1 MFRSPSFPPEL
12 EVKESGHASVARAP
26 TTSGA
31 KYMTQL
37 CKHWSHRLQVEH
49 NETTGRV
56 AFYGERRCVF
66 HADADGLDL
75 EVETASDDQLAR
87 TQDTVVN
94 HLKRFAFRVEIGEV
108 DWRRLG

>member
-1 MFRSPSFPPEL
+1 MPVS
-12 EVKESGHASVARAP
+12 RAHIP

-37 CKHWSHRLQVEH
+37 CKHWSHRLAVDY

-56 AFYGERRCVF
+56 AFDDERRCVF
-66 HADADGLDL
+66 HATPEAL
-75 EVETASDDQLAR
+75 EIDVETASEDQLAR

-94 HLKRFAFRVEIGEV
+94 HLKRFAFREDFGEIG
-108 DWRRLG
+108 WRRLD